1 MQKAFLYLSS
11 LILMVY
17 VMGCFNAPDFS
28 DTPEISFTS
37 MSKDT
42 LIQGSTNEDSL
53 WVNIYFTDG
62 DGDLGDN
69 QELNVF
75 IQDTR
80 DGFFLSGYRIPFI
93 PEEGSGNGIDGQLQL
108 LFFNSCCTY
117 DDGTLPC
124 SPSVSQP
131 FDQVIYEISI
141 RDRAGNESNKL
152 PLPAITLICN

>member
-1 MQKAFLYLSS
+1 MQKFVLHLSLYT
-11 LILMVY
+11 LIGLAL
-17 VMGCFNAPDFS
+17 GCFNAPDYS

-42 LIQGSTNEDSL
+42 LFQGSTNEDSL

-80 DGFFLSGYRIPFI
+80 DGFYLSGYRIPFI

-124 SPSVSQP
+124 SPSQSQP
-131 FDQVIYEISI
+131 FDQVVYEISI
-141 RDRAGNESNKL
+141 QDRAGNVSNIL
-152 PLPAITLICN
+152 SLPAITLICD